1 MQANGG
7 LLRIDADGEII
18 SHHLK
23 DIAADFLR
31 VAAVVGQTLEIR
43 DEDKLLVVVLEQHAL
58 AQGTDVVAEVQ
69 LAGRTV
75 AGQDRLAGVHK

>member
-7 LLRIDADGEII
+7 LLRIDTDGEII
-18 SHHLK
+18 GHHLK
-23 DIAADFLR
+23 DIAADFLW
-31 VAAVVGQTLEIR
+31 VTAVVGQSLQVR
-43 DEDKLLVVVLEQHAL
+43 DEDKLLMVVLEQHAL
-58 AQGTDVVAEVQ
+58 AQGTNVVAEVQ